1 MEYTNICGVKIEKT
15 AALAPMASVADRAYR
30 IMAKEYGACYV
41 VGEMA
46 SCKGLC
52 YNDRKTAELL
62 SVTPGERPMAV
73 QLFGNEPEFVKGAVE
88 IAERFQPDII
98 DINSG
103 CPMPKIV
110 SGGAGSALMKT
121 PELFGDVLRAAVEAA
136 HVPVTVK
143 IRAGWDVNSINAVEI
158 AKIAEQS
165 GAAAVAVHGRTKTQL
180 YAGKADWDVIRAVK
194 QSVSIPVIG
203 NGDVSTPELCRE
215 MYEYTGCD
223 LVMVGRGSYGRPWL
237 FRQICEYLETG
248 SYSPEPTAGEKL
260 DIMRRHIQL
269 IVEDKGER
277 VGMKEARR
285 PASWYLKGMKGAAK
299 FRDMCSEL
307 TTLDQL
313 ERLIEKIKEQQG
325 EHENEDL

>member
-1 MEYTNICGVKIEKT
+1 MKYTEIGGVKIEKT

-30 IMAKEYGACYV
+30 LMAKEYGAAYV

-62 SVTPGERPMAV
+62 SVLPEERPMAV
-73 QLFGNEPEFVKGAVE
+73 QLFGAEPEFMAAAVK
-88 IAERFQPDII
+88 IAEKFSPDII

-121 PELFGDVLRAAVEAA
+121 PKLFGELVRAAVDAA
-136 HVPVTVK
+136 SVPVTVK
-143 IRAGWDVNSINAVEI
+143 IRSGWDENSINAVEM
-158 AKIAEQS
+158 AKIAEEN
-165 GAAAVAVHGRTKTQL
+165 GAAAVAVHGRTRSQL
-180 YAGKADWDVIRAVK
+180 YSGRADWDVIRAVK
-194 QSVSIPVIG
+194 QAVEIPVIG

-237 FRQICEYLETG
+237 FRQIREYLETG
-248 SYSPEPTAGEKL
+248 SYSPDPSPDEKL
-260 DIMRRHIQL
+260 EIMRRHIGL
-269 IVEDKGER
+269 IVADKGEK

-285 PASWYLKGMKGAAK
+285 PASWYLKGMQGAAH
-299 FRDMCSEL
+299 FRNLCSEL
-307 TTLDQL
+307 TTLEQL
-313 ERLIEKIKEQQG
+313 ERLIEQIKTEQ
-325 EHENEDL
+325 D

>member
-1 MEYTNICGVKIEKT
+1 MNYTEILGLKIEKT

-30 IMAKEYGACYV
+30 LMAKEYGAAYV

-62 SVTPGERPMAV
+62 SVLPEERPMAV
-73 QLFGNEPEFVKGAVE
+73 QLFGAEPEFMAAAVK
-88 IAERFQPDII
+88 IAEKFSPDII

-121 PELFGDVLRAAVEAA
+121 PKLFGELVRAAVEAA
-136 HVPVTVK
+136 GAPVTVK
-143 IRAGWDVNSINAVEI
+143 IRSGWDENSINAVEM
-158 AKIAEQS
+158 AKIAEEH
-165 GAAAVAVHGRTKTQL
+165 GASAVAVHGRTRSQL
-180 YAGKADWDVIRAVK
+180 YSGRAAWDVIRAVK
-194 QSVSIPVIG
+194 QAVKIPVIG

-237 FRQICEYLETG
+237 FRQIREYLETG
-248 SYSPEPTAGEKL
+248 SYSPDPSPDEKL
-260 DIMRRHIQL
+260 EIMRRHIGL
-269 IVEDKGER
+269 IVADKGEK
-277 VGMKEARR
+277 VGMIEARR
-285 PASWYLKGMKGAAK
+285 PASWYLKGMQGAAH
-299 FRDMCSEL
+299 FRNLCSEL
-307 TTLDQL
+307 TTLEQL
-313 ERLIEKIKEQQG
+313 ERLIEQIKTEQ
-325 EHENEDL
+325 D

>member
-1 MEYTNICGVKIEKT
+1 MEYTNIGGVKIEKT

-88 IAERFQPDII
+88 IA
-98 DINSG
+98 
-103 CPMPKIV
+103 
-110 SGGAGSALMKT
+110 
-121 PELFGDVLRAAVEAA
+121 A

-143 IRAGWDVNSINAVEI
+143 IRAGWDENSINAVEI

-237 FRQICEYLETG
+237 FRQIREYLEAG

-260 DIMRRHIQL
+260 DIMRRHIRL

-307 TTLDQL
+307 TTLDEL

>member
-1 MEYTNICGVKIEKT
+1 MKYTEIGGVRIEKT

-30 IMAKEYGACYV
+30 QMAKEYGAAYV

-62 SVTPGERPMAV
+62 SVTPEERPMAV
-73 QLFGNEPEFVKGAVE
+73 QLFGAEPEFMAAAVK
-88 IAERFQPDII
+88 IAEKFQPDII

-121 PELFGDVLRAAVEAA
+121 PELFGEVVRAAVEAA
-136 HVPVTVK
+136 SVPVTVK
-143 IRAGWDVNSINAVEI
+143 IRAGWDENSINAVRI
-158 AKIAEQS
+158 AQIAEQS

-180 YAGKADWDVIRAVK
+180 YSGKADWDVIRAVK
-194 QSVSIPVIG
+194 QAVSIPVIG

-237 FRQICEYLETG
+237 FRQIREYLETG
-248 SYSPEPTAGEKL
+248 SYSPDPDPEERL
-260 DIMRRHIQL
+260 EIMRRHIRL
-269 IVEDKGER
+269 IVSDKGEK

-285 PASWYLKGMKGAAK
+285 PASWYLKGMQGAAR
-299 FRDMCSEL
+299 FRNLCSEL
-307 TTLDQL
+307 TTLEQL
-313 ERLIEKIKEQQG
+313 ERLIEEIKEHQG
-325 EHENEDL
+325 EKDNESM

>member
-1 MEYTNICGVKIEKT
+1 MDYVEIGGVRIEKT

-52 YNDRKTAELL
+52 YNDRKTEELL

-73 QLFGNEPEFVKGAVE
+73 QLFGSEPEFVAGAVK
-88 IAERFQPDII
+88 IAERFSPDII

-121 PELFGDVLRAAVEAA
+121 PELFGEVVRAAVEAA
-136 HVPVTVK
+136 SVPVTVK
-143 IRAGWDVNSINAVEI
+143 IRAGWDENSINAVEL
-158 AKIAEQS
+158 AQIAEKN
-165 GAAAVAVHGRTKTQL
+165 GAAAVAVHGRTKAQL
-180 YAGKADWDVIRAVK
+180 YSGKADWDVIRAVK
-194 QSVSIPVIG
+194 QSVGIPVIG
-203 NGDVSTPELCRE
+203 NGDVTTPELCRQ

-237 FRQICEYLETG
+237 FRQIREYLCSG
-248 SYSPEPTAGEKL
+248 SYSPDPSPEERL
-260 DIMRRHIQL
+260 EIMRRHIQL
-269 IVEDKGER
+269 IVADKGER

-285 PASWYLKGMKGAAK
+285 PASWYLKGMKGAAG
-299 FRDMCSEL
+299 FRDNCSGL
-307 TTLDQL
+307 TTLDEL
-313 ERLIEKIKEQQG
+313 ERLIEIIQKEQG
-325 EHENEDL
+325 DHENEDL

>member
-1 MEYTNICGVKIEKT
+1 
-15 AALAPMASVADRAYR
+15 
-30 IMAKEYGACYV
+30 
-41 VGEMA
+41 
-46 SCKGLC
+46 
-52 YNDRKTAELL
+52 
-62 SVTPGERPMAV
+62 MAV
-73 QLFGNEPEFVKGAVE
+73 QLFGSEPEFVTGAVR
-88 IAERFQPDII
+88 IAEQFSPDII

-121 PELFGDVLRAAVEAA
+121 PELFGEVVRAAVEAA

-143 IRAGWDVNSINAVEI
+143 IRAGWDESSVNAVELAQI
-158 AKIAEQS
+158 AQEN

-180 YAGKADWDVIRAVK
+180 YSGKADWDVIRAVK
-194 QSVSIPVIG
+194 QSVDIPVIG
-203 NGDVSTPELCRE
+203 NGDVTTPELCRA

-237 FRQICEYLETG
+237 FRQIKDYLTSG
-248 SYSPEPTAGEKL
+248 SYESDPTPEQRLEV
-260 DIMRRHIQL
+260 MRRHIRL

-285 PASWYLKGMKGAAK
+285 PASWYLKGMRGAAH
-299 FRDMCSEL
+299 FRDLCSEL

-313 ERLIEKIKEQQG
+313 ERLIEKIKTEQG
-325 EHENEDL
+325 ENDNEDM

>member
-1 MEYTNICGVKIEKT
+1 MKYTEIGGVKIEKT

-30 IMAKEYGACYV
+30 LMAKEYGAAYV

-62 SVTPGERPMAV
+62 SVLPEERPMAV
-73 QLFGNEPEFVKGAVE
+73 QLFGAEPEFMAAAVK
-88 IAERFQPDII
+88 IAEKFSPDII

-121 PELFGDVLRAAVEAA
+121 PKLFGELVRAAVDAA
-136 HVPVTVK
+136 SVPVTVK
-143 IRAGWDVNSINAVEI
+143 IRSGWDENSINAVEM
-158 AKIAEQS
+158 AKIAEEN
-165 GAAAVAVHGRTKTQL
+165 GAAAVAVHGRTRSQL
-180 YAGKADWDVIRAVK
+180 YSGRADWDVIRAVK
-194 QSVSIPVIG
+194 QAVKIPVIG

-237 FRQICEYLETG
+237 FRQIREYLETG
-248 SYSPEPTAGEKL
+248 SYSPDPSPDEKL
-260 DIMRRHIQL
+260 EIMRRHIGL
-269 IVEDKGER
+269 IVADKGEK

-285 PASWYLKGMKGAAK
+285 PASWYLKGMQGAAH
-299 FRDMCSEL
+299 FRNLCSEL
-307 TTLDQL
+307 TTLEQL
-313 ERLIEKIKEQQG
+313 ERLIEQIKTEQ
-325 EHENEDL
+325 D

>member
-1 MEYTNICGVKIEKT
+1 MNYTEIGGVKIEKT

-52 YNDRKTAELL
+52 YNDRKTEELL

-73 QLFGNEPEFVKGAVE
+73 QLFGAEPEFMAAAVK
-88 IAERFQPDII
+88 IAEKFSPDII

-110 SGGAGSALMKT
+110 TGGAGSALMKT
-121 PELFGDVLRAAVEAA
+121 PALFGELVRAAVDAA
-136 HVPVTVK
+136 SVPVTVK
-143 IRAGWDVNSINAVEI
+143 IRSGWDENSINAVEM
-158 AKIAEQS
+158 AKIAEEN
-165 GAAAVAVHGRTKTQL
+165 GASAVAVHGRTKAQL
-180 YAGKADWDVIRAVK
+180 YSGKADWDIIRAVK
-194 QSVSIPVIG
+194 QAVNIPVIG

-237 FRQICEYLETG
+237 FRQIKEYLETG
-248 SYSPEPTAGEKL
+248 HYSSDPTPEERL
-260 DIMRRHIQL
+260 EIMRRHIGL
-269 IVEDKGER
+269 IVADKGEKI
-277 VGMKEARR
+277 GMKEARR
-285 PASWYLKGMKGAAK
+285 PASWYLKGMQGAAH
-299 FRDMCSEL
+299 FRNMCSEL
-307 TTLDQL
+307 TTLEQL
-313 ERLIEKIKEQQG
+313 ERLIEQIKTEQG
-325 EHENEDL
+325 DKDNEDL

>member
-1 MEYTNICGVKIEKT
+1 MKYTEIGGVKIEKT

-30 IMAKEYGACYV
+30 LMAKEYGAAYV

-62 SVTPGERPMAV
+62 SVLPEERPMAV
-73 QLFGNEPEFVKGAVE
+73 QLFGAEPEFMAAAVK
-88 IAERFQPDII
+88 IAEKFSPDII

-121 PELFGDVLRAAVEAA
+121 PKLFGELVRAAVEAA
-136 HVPVTVK
+136 GVPVTVK
-143 IRAGWDVNSINAVEI
+143 IRSGWDGNSINAVEM
-158 AKIAEQS
+158 AKIAEEN
-165 GAAAVAVHGRTKTQL
+165 GAAAVAVHGRTKAQL
-180 YAGKADWDVIRAVK
+180 YSGRADWDVIRAVK
-194 QSVSIPVIG
+194 QAVKIPVIG
-203 NGDVSTPELCRE
+203 NGDISTPELCRE

-237 FRQICEYLETG
+237 FRQIREYLETG
-248 SYSPEPTAGEKL
+248 SYSPDPSPDEKL
-260 DIMRRHIQL
+260 EIMRRHIGL
-269 IVEDKGER
+269 IVADKGEK

-285 PASWYLKGMKGAAK
+285 PASWYLKGMQGAAH
-299 FRDMCSEL
+299 FRNLCSEL
-307 TTLDQL
+307 TTLEQL
-313 ERLIEKIKEQQG
+313 ERLIEQIKTEQ
-325 EHENEDL
+325 D

>member
-1 MEYTNICGVKIEKT
+1 MKYTEIGGVKIEQT

-30 IMAKEYGACYV
+30 IMAKEYGAAYV

-52 YNDRKTAELL
+52 YSDRKTADLL
-62 SVTPGERPMAV
+62 TVTPGERPMAV
-73 QLFGNEPEFVKGAVE
+73 QLFGAEPDFMAKAVK
-88 IAERFQPDII
+88 IAEQYDPDII

-121 PELFGDVLRAAVEAA
+121 PALFGELVRAAVEAA
-136 HVPVTVK
+136 RVPVTVK
-143 IRAGWDVNSINAVEI
+143 IRSGWDENTVNAVEM
-158 AKIAEQS
+158 ARIAEQN

-180 YAGKADWDVIRAVK
+180 YSGKADWDIIRAVK
-194 QSVSIPVIG
+194 QAVSIPVIG

-215 MYEYTGCD
+215 MYDYTGCD

-237 FRQICEYLETG
+237 FRQIREYLETG
-248 SYSPEPTAGEKL
+248 RYSPDPTPNERL
-260 DIMRRHIQL
+260 EIMRRHIGL
-269 IVEDKGER
+269 IVADKGEK

-285 PASWYLKGMKGAAK
+285 PASWYLKGMQGAAR
-299 FRDMCSEL
+299 FRNLCSEL
-307 TTLDQL
+307 TTLEQL
-313 ERLIEKIKEQQG
+313 ERLIEEIKTEQG
-325 EHENEDL
+325 EKDNENL

>member
-1 MEYTNICGVKIEKT
+1 MKYTEIGGVKIEKT

-30 IMAKEYGACYV
+30 LMAKEYGAAYV

-62 SVTPGERPMAV
+62 SVLPEERPMAV
-73 QLFGNEPEFVKGAVE
+73 QLFGAEPEFMAAAVK
-88 IAERFQPDII
+88 IAEKFSPDII

-121 PELFGDVLRAAVEAA
+121 PKLFGELVRAAVDAA
-136 HVPVTVK
+136 SVPVTVK
-143 IRAGWDVNSINAVEI
+143 IRSGWDENSINAVEM
-158 AKIAEQS
+158 AKIAEEN
-165 GAAAVAVHGRTKTQL
+165 GAAAVAVHGRTRSQL
-180 YAGKADWDVIRAVK
+180 YSGRADWDVIRAVK
-194 QSVSIPVIG
+194 QAVKI
-203 NGDVSTPELCRE
+203 PELCRE

-237 FRQICEYLETG
+237 FRQIREYLETG
-248 SYSPEPTAGEKL
+248 SYSPDPSPDEKL
-260 DIMRRHIQL
+260 EIMRRHIGL
-269 IVEDKGER
+269 IVADKGEK

-285 PASWYLKGMKGAAK
+285 PASWYLKGMQGAAH
-299 FRDMCSEL
+299 FRNLCSEL
-307 TTLDQL
+307 TTLEQL
-313 ERLIEKIKEQQG
+313 ERLIEQIKTEQ
-325 EHENEDL
+325 D